1 VILIRVVALMPGA
14 NSNTDSSV
22 DTAAMFEIALS
33 SCHRE
38 WSRPG
43 FEKLGVRLQRAL
55 LCEEILYMA
64 ASFGD
69 RVDDVMV
76 RRFVDA
82 GWTFV
87 VSDGELKGS

>member
-1 VILIRVVALMPGA
+1 MPGT
-14 NSNTDSSV
+14 NSNTDSNV
-22 DTAAMFEIALS
+22 DMAGMFEIALS

-55 LCEEILYMA
+55 LCEEILYIA

-69 RVDDVMV
+69 HVDDVIV
-76 RRFVDA
+76 RRFVDD
-82 GWTFV
+82 GWTYV
-87 VSDGELKGS
+87 VSGGELKGS